1 MQETGNNIAA
11 QRVAERLTIRVG
23 QFSLAFAYKKQDGNY
38 AFLPYNIKNGISM
51 AANLRE
57 ALKDENLNIGTWKK
71 VLVLIDSPVVMV
83 PIDEYNEQNKEVL
96 YNYSITGQ
104 DDCAVLATILPSV
117 NAVAL
122 YSLNKDLRMVLT
134 DNFTDIKI
142 HPVCAS
148 MWRHLQ
154 RRSLSGNKE
163 KLYCYFHDSKMEICC
178 FRKNRFR
185 FSNCFCA
192 THTDDA
198 AYFILATWQQ
208 LGMNSKTDD
217 IYILGEICEPEKLKE
232 ALKKYVGNVYTIK
245 PSADFNRHPLTQVAN
260 IPFDMITTLL
270 R

>member
-23 QFSLAFAYKKQDGNY
+23 QSSLAFAYKKQDGNY

-148 MWRHLQ
+148 MWRQQREAILLFPRQQVGYLLLQ
-154 RRSLSGNKE
+154 E
-163 KLYCYFHDSKMEICC
+163 KQIQ
-178 FRKNRFR
+178 
-185 FSNCFCA
+185 
-192 THTDDA
+192 
-198 AYFILATWQQ
+198 IL
-208 LGMNSKTDD
+208 
-217 IYILGEICEPEKLKE
+217 KL
-232 ALKKYVGNVYTIK
+232 
-245 PSADFNRHPLTQVAN
+245 
-260 IPFDMITTLL
+260 LL
-270 R
+270 RYTHR